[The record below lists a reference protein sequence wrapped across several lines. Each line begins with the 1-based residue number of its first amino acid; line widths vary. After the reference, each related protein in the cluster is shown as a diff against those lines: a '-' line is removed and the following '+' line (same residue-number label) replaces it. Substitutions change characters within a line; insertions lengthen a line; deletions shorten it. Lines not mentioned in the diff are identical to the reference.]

1 MYVYSVNSIAE
12 LRRYIARGI
21 APGKTLR
28 FEIILYLLSF
38 LLTETKC
45 TMSSSPVQED
55 AITALRT

>member
-28 FEIILYLLSF
+28 FEINTVPVVVSLDRDEVYHDKF
-38 LLTETKC
+38 
-45 TMSSSPVQED
+45 SSS
-55 AITALRT
+55 R